1 MIDNGTLLV
10 SGSFAMNNSGR
21 NCSNFILAYEHFSLY
36 KYRYY
41 IVFGPLTH
49 INFVIIL
56 VLSLLWAFFLI
67 RTLWKDHR
75 KEKISFKLRNTV
87 PEYQWLNTM
96 NNFRSNRIKNCL
108 LLAICL
114 SESGITLMLVSNQL
128 LNAVLILGENVE
140 DKFKFLISSTVIV
153 VSNYELEISTY
164 TRLYIISILT
174 TTCLLA
180 FLIRILTQ
188 YMVYQYSYY
197 KPRLNLKFEIYISL
211 SCLFFLFFM
220 ATFLRLLKT
229 FNVCIVFLLCYE
241 YILLVIASRKLCLLL
256 KQRLS
261 DAITHEYQSNYVI
274 LYYRIGYKDYKI
286 CSTVMLIALFA
297 QYLGISL
304 ICFLTVFNAVNRDP
318 YLCLDELLA
327 QYIVISCINSI
338 ELTLLTL
345 GTSIQILVYMI
356 VSFRRLFRCIRYRI
370 NINGSISSQRS
381 SIQSMIERN
390 YMAYR
395 VKNEFRNISLYT

>member
-1 MIDNGTLLV
+1 
-10 SGSFAMNNSGR
+10 MNNSGR
-21 NCSNFILAYEHFSLY
+21 NYFNGTFAYERVNLDDEHSSLFQNN
-36 KYRYY
+36 K
-41 IVFGPLTH
+41 VFGPLMD
-49 INFVIIL
+49 INCVIIL
-56 VLSLLWAFFLI
+56 VFSILWAFFLI
-67 RTLWKDHR
+67 RTLWKDYR
-75 KEKISFKLRNTV
+75 KEKINFKLRNTV

-114 SESGITLMLVSNQL
+114 SESGITLMLVFNQL
-128 LNAVLILGENVE
+128 QYFLSILGAKIAYKFEKFIENTGNF
-140 DKFKFLISSTVIV
+140 DS
-153 VSNYELEISTY
+153 YHELELSTS
-164 TRLYIISILT
+164 TRLCSISILT
-174 TTCLLA
+174 TSCLLA

-261 DAITHEYQSNYVI
+261 DAIIHEYQSNYVI

-286 CSTVMLIALFA
+286 CSTVMLVALFA
-297 QYLGISL
+297 QYLGISIYCFNML
-304 ICFLTVFNAVNRDP
+304 LSAEFVYFYLYRYSSFINAIEICI
-318 YLCLDELLA
+318 LA
-327 QYIVISCINSI
+327 
-338 ELTLLTL
+338 L
-345 GTSIQILVYMI
+345 GTSIQILVYMM
-356 VSFRRLFRCIRYRI
+356 VSFRRLFRYIRSRT
-370 NINGSISSQRS
+370 NINESISSQRS